1 MATPSMPS
9 RGDRNAPTFESTK
22 PRELPRYFSDLE
34 YQFTRCNITD
44 NDEKKSHAT
53 RFLSVRDADAWEALT
68 EFFTPTNTYAEFKD
82 AVLNLYPG
90 TAPGKKYSLADLD
103 TLVGAHAR
111 TGIHSRGDFSEFYR
125 DFSTISTYL
134 IKQGEL
140 SPKDQT
146 SAFRRAMQPDSLR
159 ESINLQLRIMKP
171 RIGLTAPHNLAD
183 LKEAA
188 ELVLEDTSTS
198 ITSSIY
204 TTPSAPQTK
213 QESEFTVLVTKLI
226 EVLAVNGQ
234 NSHHSLAHASHPQ
247 QQPHAPYP
255 PRNSNPRPDGCI
267 YCSGP
272 HYIGNCD
279 TVTADAQAGYCKR
292 DVNGRVV
299 LPSGAF
305 VPRHIQGHNLR
316 ERIQEYHRT
325 NPNQVAA
332 AQMMLDTHQNFTY
345 AHQGSNR
352 LTIEECQ
359 RCLDQENE
367 ASEKLCQAQ
376 YIQTRTQARRAA
388 EAGGPVEE
396 PEQPIRRVLP
406 RLRPVVESTPA
417 PSVPNRF
424 AAAPARVEAPTQ
436 HIPEHPYA
444 QVRDAADAEPKG
456 RNFGVQSPPVPPAK
470 RNEPAYRS
478 APPVLDNKVVS
489 NVFERSMDAPVT
501 ISQRELLS
509 LAPDV
514 RSHYKEVTTSR
525 RIAVEPH
532 IARAE
537 TQLFNT
543 VEDTLPFES
552 EPTFVFN
559 EPESSRDA
567 ETAFS
572 TFTNS
577 MPAAFQQTVE
587 QELPYDALIAQ
598 DEFATLYDA
607 GVMPDPG
614 DMHVAVDSCAIRSV
628 YPSWTTNAAS
638 SAFTTQL
645 PYTAHYH

>member
-53 RFLSVRDADAWEALT
+53 RFLSI
-68 EFFTPTNTYAEFKD
+68 
-82 AVLNLYPG
+82 
-90 TAPGKKYSLADLD
+90 S

-234 NSHHSLAHASHPQ
+234 NSHHSIVHTAHSQ
-247 QQPHAPYP
+247 QQHAPYP

-272 HYIGNCD
+272 HFIGNCD
-279 TVTADAQAGYCKR
+279 TVIADAQAGYCKR

-305 VPRHIQGHNLR
+305 VPCHIQGHNLR

-325 NPNQVAA
+325 NPNQIAA

-345 AHQGSNR
+345 AHHGSNR
-352 LTIEECQ
+352 LTIEERQ

-367 ASEKLCQAQ
+367 ALEKLRQAQ
-376 YIQTRTQARRAA
+376 YIQTRAQAHHAA

-396 PEQPIRRVLP
+396 PEQPIRRFLP
-406 RLRPVVESTPA
+406 RPRPVVNSTPA

-444 QVRDAADAEPKG
+444 QVRDAAYAEPKD
-456 RNFGVQSPPVPPAK
+456 
-470 RNEPAYRS
+470 
-478 APPVLDNKVVS
+478 APHVLDNKVVS

-525 RIAVEPH
+525 RVAIEPH
-532 IARAE
+532 VAHAE
-537 TQLFNT
+537 PQLLST
-543 VEDTLPFES
+543 IDETLPFET
-552 EPTFVFN
+552 EPAFCF
-559 EPESSRDA
+559 EELDSSRDA
-567 ETAFS
+567 ERAFS

-577 MPAAFQQTVE
+577 MPTTFQQAVE
-587 QELPYDALIAQ
+587 RELPCDALVTH

-607 GVMPDPG
+607 GVMPVPG
-614 DMHVAVDSCAIRSV
+614 DMHVAVDSCAIRAVLPIVDNQRHIECIYDTASV
-628 YPSWTTNAAS
+628 
-638 SAFTTQL
+638 
-645 PYTAHYH
+645 

>member
-1 MATPSMPS
+1 STPNTNITMATPSMPS

-22 PRELPRYFSDLE
+22 PRELPRYFSDVE

-171 RIGLTAPHNLAD
+171 RIGLTAPHDLAD

-198 ITSSIY
+198 ITSSVY
-204 TTPSAPQTK
+204 ATPSAPQTK
-213 QESEFTVLVTKLI
+213 QESDFTVLVTKLI

-234 NSHHSLAHASHPQ
+234 NSHHSLPHAAHSQ
-247 QQPHAPYP
+247 QQHAPYP

-325 NPNQVAA
+325 NPNQIAA

-345 AHQGSNR
+345 THHGSNR
-352 LTIEECQ
+352 LTIEERQ

-367 ASEKLCQAQ
+367 ALEKLCQSQ
-376 YIQTRTQARRAA
+376 YIQTRAQARHAA

-396 PEQPIRRVLP
+396 PEQPIRRFLP
-406 RLRPVVESTPA
+406 RPRPVVDSTPA

-424 AAAPARVEAPTQ
+424 AAAPARAEAPTL

-444 QVRDAADAEPKG
+444 QVRDAAYAEPKG

-525 RIAVEPH
+525 RVAIEPHVQAVERELPC
-532 IARAE
+532 
-537 TQLFNT
+537 
-543 VEDTLPFES
+543 DTL
-552 EPTFVFN
+552 V
-559 EPESSRDA
+559 A
-567 ETAFS
+567 H
-572 TFTNS
+572 
-577 MPAAFQQTVE
+577 
-587 QELPYDALIAQ
+587 

-628 YPSWTTNAAS
+628 LPIVDNQRRIECIYDTGSQIVAMSEAVCNDL
-638 SAFTTQL
+638 QL
-645 PYTAHYH
+645 PYNPRITINMESANGTITPS